1 MTTGYQEYQLTDI
14 DWLKEVPST
23 WQISSLKRAVEGCV
37 NGIWG
42 DEPDG
47 ENDLIVLRV
56 ADFDRSANAVADD
69 KLTYRAITQKERS
82 SRLLK
87 RGDLLIEKSGGGE
100 KTLVGAVVLFDKA
113 YQAVTSNFVAKMT
126 PKSGFDSRFLN
137 YVFAH
142 LYSGNVNYPCIK
154 QTTGIQNIDSDAY
167 LSSYFAYPAQPEQK
181 LIANYLDIESSRIDS
196 LISEKQRFIELLKE
210 KRQALISHVVTKGL
224 DANVEMK
231 DSGVEWMGSI
241 PAHWNVKKLKTIG
254 KAIIG
259 LTYSPDDVQDD
270 GTIVLRSTN
279 IQEGKISLHDN
290 VYVDKQIPA
299 KLTTKLN
306 DILICS
312 RNGSRKLIGKN
323 ALIDEKSVGMS
334 FGAFTTVFRSDIN
347 KFVHLLLNSSL
358 FDYQAGMFLTTTVN
372 QLTTGMLNN
381 FEVPVPPIE
390 EQSAIVD
397 EANRQTEKFDL
408 LIKETICSIDL
419 LKEHRSALISAAVTG
434 KIDVRGFDNKG
445 AA

>member
-1 MTTGYQEYQLTDI
+1 MIDGYESYRPSGFSWLGEIPEHWKASLIKRHYNVTLGKMLTTEPKTDRDTLHPYLKAANIQWAGI
-14 DWLKEVPST
+14 DTTDLNKMWFSPEEKEKLRL
-23 WQISSLKRAVEGCV
+23 QIG
-37 NGIWG
+37 
-42 DEPDG
+42 
-47 ENDLIVLRV
+47 DLIVSEGGDAGRV
-56 ADFDRSANAVADD
+56 AVWSHAIECYIQNAALRIRESGEDTNQF
-69 KLTYRAITQKERS
+69 LYYWLQFI
-82 SRLLK
+82 K
-87 RGDLLIEKSGGGE
+87 RNGLIDIICNKSTIAHYTAEKVE
-100 KTLVGAVVLFDKA
+100 VTEVVLPPPEEQIEITR
-113 YQAVTSNFVAKMT
+113 Y
-126 PKSGFDSRFLN
+126 LN
-137 YVFAH
+137 
-142 LYSGNVNYPCIK
+142 N
-154 QTTGIQNIDSDAY
+154 QT
-167 LSSYFAYPAQPEQK
+167 
-181 LIANYLDIESSRIDS
+181 SRIDS